1 MNVRSDLCEKQHS
14 NPCSAD
20 DLTMLEQFR
29 WFADAKVSVQCKDKA
44 GKVVDYAQ
52 ASTNFLGDFMVSF
65 KGKEDLSGCYVYL
78 SGSADSKCNIVGG
91 GGKTLSLKSKF
102 LFKAMYVADPLF
114 YKPAKPMGFCPK
126 QGGSSPGRGITVP
139 FPNRK
144 PSTCSCWCVSNYLSI
159 AKKIN

>member
-1 MNVRSDLCEKQHS
+1 
-14 NPCSAD
+14 
-20 DLTMLEQFR
+20 
-29 WFADAKVSVQCKDKA
+29 
-44 GKVVDYAQ
+44 VVDYAQ

-78 SGSADSKCNIVGG
+78 SGSSDGKCNIVGG

-102 LFKAMYVADPLF
+102 LFKAMYVVDPLF

-126 QGGSSPGRGITVP
+126 QRGSQDGITVP

-144 PSTCSCWCVSNYLSI
+144 PSTCSCACVSSPPLKFSFTSY
-159 AKKIN
+159 